1 MNQIG
6 VIFDLDGVITDT
18 AEYHYQAWQWLADRE
33 GLQFDRE
40 INEKLR
46 GVSRRASLEIILDGQ
61 SVDDS
66 DMERM
71 MQEKNDHYVDLLH
84 KINEKDIL
92 PGVVDLLD
100 GIQSQHWKI
109 ALASASKN
117 ARFILEKLDLL
128 AYFDG
133 IGDGYSVKRSK
144 PEPDVFIHAA
154 GQISLPISQCVV
166 VEDAEAGVAA
176 ALSGGFKTIGI
187 GAQERVGR
195 ANIIYPAPGDIQ
207 VEAIKSLF

>member
-40 INEKLR
+40 VNEKLR

-61 SVDDS
+61 SVDES

-176 ALSGGFKTIGI
+176 ALTGGFKTIGI
-187 GAQERVGR
+187 GDQARVRR
-195 ANIIYPAPGDIQ
+195 AHIIYPEPGDIQ
-207 VEAIKSLF
+207 IEAIKSLF